1 MPESTK
7 LFAHTLCYTYGFS
20 LAHIQLSTTIETII
34 ENDHGGRKNIRYYW
48 DYLTFGLILDTENLT
63 LVSINLPNLIS
74 EF

>member
-7 LFAHTLCYTYGFS
+7 LFAHTLCYTYGFHE
-20 LAHIQLSTTIETII
+20 HIDSCTIIETII